1 MFVAAATLKAQ
12 QAYQDGESPPRDWVC
27 LMDPDVRSD
36 KSGVCP
42 RCGMKL
48 TLDVPDSVEHLLD
61 VTSSPSVPKPAHDL
75 TLSFRVSDP
84 ETGRPVRQFEI
95 VHEKLMHVFIVS
107 ENLEF
112 FAHEHPELG
121 TDGSFRLTTR
131 LPYGGMYRMLV
142 DFYPA
147 GARPQLSLKTFFVQ
161 GQSPPARLAASF
173 APVESENLTAALRLE
188 PALPLAGLQTRLF
201 FTLRPAAGLER
212 YLGAWGHLLAAS
224 EDLIDFLHIHPF
236 LVDLG
241 GIVQFNVV
249 FPRPGLYR
257 LWVQFQRLGAV
268 NTAVFTV
275 PVSSLEAGFPGNNAT
290 AR

>member
-1 MFVAAATLKAQ
+1 
-12 QAYQDGESPPRDWVC
+12 
-27 LMDPDVRSD
+27 MDPDVRSERP
-36 KSGVCP
+36 GVCP

-48 TLDVPDSVEHLLD
+48 TLTVPDSVEYLLD
-61 VTSSPSVPKPAHDL
+61 VTTSPSVPTPAHEFVL
-75 TLSFRVSDP
+75 AFYVIDP
-84 ETGRPVRQFEI
+84 ETGQPIHQFEI

-112 FAHEHPELG
+112 FAHEHPEPQ
-121 TDGSFRLTTR
+121 TDGSFQLTTR
-131 LPYGGMYRMLV
+131 LPYSGMYRMLV

-147 GARPQLSLKTFFVQ
+147 GGRPQLVLKTFFVQ
-161 GQSPPARLAASF
+161 GKSPPTRLAASL
-173 APVESENLTAALRLE
+173 APVETENLRASLRLE
-188 PALPLAGLQTRLF
+188 PAVPLAGLETRLF
-201 FTLRPAAGLER
+201 FTLQPAAGLER

-236 LVDLG
+236 LVDGEGL
-241 GIVQFNVV
+241 VQFNVV

-275 PVSSLEAGFPGNNAT
+275 PVRPLGLGSPANSAIQK
-290 AR
+290 